1 MLATQA
7 ATILSAGMPDL
18 KATGPVSVWQ
28 SLPNLFSSFTMGRS
42 QFAKI
47 AGRGTSQELLA
58 ICDYAADTSSIV

>member
-28 SLPNLFSSFTMGRS
+28 SPPNLFSGFTMGSR
-42 QFAKI
+42 F
-47 AGRGTSQELLA
+47 TN
-58 ICDYAADTSSIV
+58 C